1 MIESNMQCVVAHAVG
16 CSIQAVPH
24 CYCLYI
30 RSGAVYIATLQPTHN
45 SDLYLLNNY
54 NSVVTTRAM
63 IDLQMCPWG
72 R

>member
-45 SDLYLLNNY
+45 GDLYLLNNH
-54 NSVVTTRAM
+54 N
-63 IDLQMCPWG
+63 
-72 R
+72 